1 MAELDLSAL
10 MKQAAAL
17 QDKLKDMQA
26 STAERFVTAESGGG
40 MIRATVDG
48 ALRVRK
54 IEIEAALLA
63 GNDKAML
70 EDLIVVAVNEGL
82 RRAQEMVAEEMAKLG
97 PVGGLKFPGFGND

>member
-26 STAERFVTAESGGG
+26 TAAERIVTAESGGG
-40 MIRATVDG
+40 MVRATVDG
-48 ALRVRK
+48 SMRVRK
-54 IEIEAALLA
+54 VEIDPAMLAA
-63 GNDKAML
+63 NDQAML

-97 PVGGLKFPGFGND
+97 PLGGLKLPGFGGD

>member
-1 MAELDLSAL
+1 

-26 STAERFVTAESGGG
+26 TAAERVVTAESGGG
-40 MIRATVDG
+40 MVRATVDG
-48 ALRVRK
+48 SMRVRK
-54 IEIEAALLA
+54 VEIDPAMLAA
-63 GNDKAML
+63 NDQAML

-97 PVGGLKFPGFGND
+97 PLGGLKLPGFGGD